1 VAKVNIFPIFEEK
14 AFTATWRMTTDLSGD
29 GCGDLVE
36 DNIIVDD
43 DGARAEGLYLHPVE
57 GGGQRG
63 VLVQRRQLR
72 GVQTLKTQARVAS
85 SELADELLD
94 GQVGS
99 APACFG
105 SVPRVQIQTSLSY
118 EELKH

>member
-1 VAKVNIFPIFEEK
+1 MSSN
-14 AFTATWRMTTDLSGD
+14 LSGD

-36 DNIIVDD
+36 DNIVVDD

-57 GGGQRG
+57 GRGQGG

-72 GVQTLKTQARVAS
+72 RVITFKKQEY

-94 GQVGS
+94 GYIGS

-105 SVPRVQIQTSLSY
+105 SSPVSNPDIPSKS
-118 EELKH
+118 